1 MDYNKELFYKDFIQ
15 REDNFLRAPYN
26 PEINFYNSIKNGDIK
41 AITEQCNEHLIDKP
55 GLGKLSDS
63 PLQNMKFHFVVT
75 TALAARYCIE
85 GGMDLQTAYS
95 LSDYYIQKADKCK
108 TAKEVSDLHPKM
120 CLDYT
125 KRMRELK
132 KSSIC
137 SKPIVQCLDYIYDN
151 LHNRITVNELSK
163 YVKLNPTYLS
173 RLFKKEV
180 GTSISE
186 YIRKQKLD
194 TAKNMLLYSDY
205 KPGQIAQILA
215 FPSQSYF
222 TEIFKNYTGTT
233 PKEYA
238 KGMRH

>member
-1 MDYNKELFYKDFIQ
+1 MDYNKEIFYKDFIQ

-41 AITEQCNEHLIDKP
+41 AITEECKEQLIDKP

-63 PLQNMKFHFVVT
+63 PLQNIKYHFIIT
-75 TALAARYCIE
+75 TALVARYCIE
-85 GGMDLQTAYS
+85 GGMDLQTSYS

-132 KSSIC
+132 KSTVC
-137 SKPIVQCLDYIYDN
+137 SKPIVKCIDYIYDN
-151 LHNRITVNELSK
+151 LHNRITVNGLAE

-180 GTSISE
+180 GISVSE
-186 YIRKQKLD
+186 YIRKQKID
-194 TAKNMLLYSDY
+194 TAKNMLVYSDY

-222 TEIFKNYTGTT
+222 TEIFKEYTGIT
-233 PKEYA
+233 PSEYA
-238 KGMRH
+238 KGMRK